1 MRIEVEPVPISILSD
16 HFYLVCIGEDS
27 AAVGAAHTVGGRLGT
42 LTATSS
48 LLSYAPWP
56 CSRVTCGE
64 GEVVASPASPF
75 LVFSERRG

>member
-1 MRIEVEPVPISILSD
+1 MRIEAEQFPISILFN

-48 LLSYAPWP
+48 LLSYDAWP
-56 CSRVTCGE
+56 CSRVTC
-64 GEVVASPASPF
+64 PASPF
-75 LVFSERRG
+75 LVFSERGD